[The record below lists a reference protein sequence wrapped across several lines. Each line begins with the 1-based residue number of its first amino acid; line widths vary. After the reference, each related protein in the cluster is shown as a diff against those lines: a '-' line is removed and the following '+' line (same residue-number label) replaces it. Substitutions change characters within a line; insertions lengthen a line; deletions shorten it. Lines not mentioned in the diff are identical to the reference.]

1 MAIAC
6 AWKNAGAG
14 GRFPSAFQCNT
25 RGFLEKSAIFSDRR
39 PGRVKFA
46 TSDDV
51 PMEARRDMNMSW
63 PFARTRRESK
73 AALPLVAL
81 SQPQLGAP
89 AWGRRDAAALMQDGY
104 LRNAVAYRYVRMV
117 ADVEALAQLR
127 GLAPGPLAPP
137 VPEFGEVDLVVID
150 GPRLP
155 GAAGASGPLVAAWA
169 DPWPGEVGV
178 LAGLAADVIRERAV
192 LAQPA
197 VIGRLVEAAGAG
209 PVGRWDRA
217 IVLRVYSPGDAFAS
231 LPEALVLGGGNAALL
246 ETDAGWE
253 LIQFASAELVDV
265 DTWLLR
271 GLLRGQ
277 RGSVSAAAEAGAR
290 VVLLDEAVVC
300 ASISSGEVELAV
312 DWRTAGGEVAATL
325 AFENMAGLP
334 LSVAHLRRSG
344 DQLQWTRRGAEV
356 AGSWT
361 FLEAA
366 NDGRFAVEVDEGS
379 GFEGRFD
386 VGVPEAT
393 LPGGATAAR
402 VAEIGADGRT
412 GPWVSIGP
420 GTP

>member
-14 GRFPSAFQCNT
+14 GRFPSAFQCNA

-137 VPEFGEVDLVVID
+137 VPEFGEV
-150 GPRLP
+150 
-155 GAAGASGPLVAAWA
+155 S
-169 DPWPGEVGV
+169 V